1 MIAPVRVTPPAITPV
16 SLAEVKAHL
25 RVDHDDDDAVI
36 GGLLAAAVEY
46 LDGWT
51 GILGRCLVEQTWR
64 QDFDRACQVL
74 PIPLAPVISITS
86 VTYPDANG
94 GPVLVDPADYALKV
108 DAGGRGGVMLRAEAV
123 PAGPISVSYVAGY
136 VTIPGVPAVP
146 GEGDDPDTPAVP
158 AQSTVPDPIKVA
170 IKLAVQM
177 NYDPLEPAV
186 RESYQRAVDALLAP
200 YRRVGV

>member
-1 MIAPVRVTPPAITPV
+1 MLAPVRVTPPAITPV
-16 SLAEVKAHL
+16 SLAEMKAHL

-36 GGLLAAAVEY
+36 GGLLTAAVEY

-64 QDFDRACQVL
+64 QDFERACQIL
-74 PIPLAPVISITS
+74 PIPLAPVISIVG

-94 GPVLVDPADYALKV
+94 DPVAIDSADYALKV

-123 PAGPISVSYVAGY
+123 PAGPIGVTYVAGY
-136 VTIPGVPAVP
+136 ATIPEVPAVP
-146 GEGDDPDTPAVP
+146 GDPGTPAVP
-158 AQSTVPDPIKVA
+158 AQSAVPDPIKVA

-186 RESYQRAVDALLAP
+186 RDSYQRAVDALLAP